1 MRPATVRDF
10 TLRSGTWVEAE
21 VCEPCARR
29 RKTAV
34 FPLVGSALA
43 AVALAVGTTF
53 AIDRLQRNEREM
65 PAADPRE
72 WAKRL
77 RSTTP
82 TLSSFSRDL
91 TAAARAGELDP
102 VVGRDAEIERVV
114 AILSRR
120 SKNNPVLV
128 GEPGVGKTAVV
139 EGLAQRIATGDVPAA
154 LRDKR
159 ILSLSLGPLVA
170 GTKYR
175 GEFEGRVKRI
185 LEEVKRSAREI
196 VLFIDELH
204 ALVGAGAAE
213 GSLDLSS
220 MIKPE
225 LARGELQCIGATT
238 FDEYRKY
245 IETDSALERR
255 FQPVIVDEPTVA
267 QTADIL
273 RGLRGRYGDHHGVDI
288 SDAAIEAAATLSA
301 RYIIDRFLPDK
312 AIDLIDEA
320 SSSVALR
327 GGGIVEV
334 ADVAAIVSKWTGI
347 PQGALTEEQSRS
359 LLDLEQALAKRVV
372 GQERA
377 IAAVAQAIRRGRAG
391 LKDPRKPVGG
401 FLFLGT
407 SGVGK
412 TEHPDEYRD
421 HAPNVCEA
429 CGGPFSPGAERE
441 LIGEYD
447 EIEIPPVRPYV
458 IRHRRFACRCA
469 HCGAAAKGPAPA
481 VATTTP
487 FGPRIHALAIYL
499 KGFQTLSYE
508 RLRGLFPDAFGLAV
522 SEGALMNMFVRS
534 HPRFEIEASKAKA
547 ILRAAKVVAS
557 DETGVRIEGTN
568 SYHWVFPCKDAVV
581 HQPDYS
587 RSARVV
593 DDMMDGH
600 VPAVWISDR
609 YSAQQ
614 KHGERHQ
621 TCLAHLARDTAF
633 AFEHGSDD
641 LPFRFKLWLGRA
653 FDLARAIADFAA
665 STLKRKKRE
674 LETQLEALLTTPTIC
689 DLAQE
694 LQAKIGRARG
704 AASHLL
710 RFPRRGGRH
719 QQHVGGQAASLRDPA
734 KSDERLSRHVGGRG
748 GSGCANK
755 RRHRPAPRRK
765 PLRCDRRDPGLIAN
779 TPRFDALR
787 EIGGG

>member
-77 RSTTP
+77 RSSTP

-120 SKNNPVLV
+120 SKNNPVLI

-139 EGLAQRIATGDVPAA
+139 EGLAQRIAAGDVPAA

-255 FQPVIVDEPTVA
+255 FQPVTVDEPTVA

-273 RGLRGRYGDHHGVDI
+273 RGLRGKYGDHHGVDI
-288 SDAAIEAAATLSA
+288 SDPAIEAAATLSA

-320 SSSVALR
+320 ASSVALR
-327 GGGIVEV
+327 GGGVVEV

-347 PQGALTEEQSRS
+347 PQGALTEEQSRN

-377 IAAVAQAIRRGRAG
+377 IASVSQAIRRGRAG

-412 TEHPDEYRD
+412 TE
-421 HAPNVCEA
+421 
-429 CGGPFSPGAERE
+429 
-441 LIGEYD
+441 
-447 EIEIPPVRPYV
+447 
-458 IRHRRFACRCA
+458 
-469 HCGAAAKGPAPA
+469 
-481 VATTTP
+481 
-487 FGPRIHALAIYL
+487 
-499 KGFQTLSYE
+499 
-508 RLRGLFPDAFGLAV
+508 
-522 SEGALMNMFVRS
+522 
-534 HPRFEIEASKAKA
+534 
-547 ILRAAKVVAS
+547 
-557 DETGVRIEGTN
+557 
-568 SYHWVFPCKDAVV
+568 
-581 HQPDYS
+581 
-587 RSARVV
+587 
-593 DDMMDGH
+593 
-600 VPAVWISDR
+600 
-609 YSAQQ
+609 
-614 KHGERHQ
+614 
-621 TCLAHLARDTAF
+621 
-633 AFEHGSDD
+633 
-641 LPFRFKLWLGRA
+641 
-653 FDLARAIADFAA
+653 LARAIA
-665 STLKRKKRE
+665 SE
-674 LETQLEALLTTPTIC
+674 LFGTEEALVRIDLTEYTESHTVSRLLGAPPGYSGHDEPGQLTEPVRRRPYSVVLFDEFEKAHGDVASILLQIL
-689 DLAQE
+689 DDGRVTDAKGRAIDFRHAIVILTSNASPSEIEIYMRPELLNRIDDVIQFNELGEREIESIVE
-694 LQAKIGRARG
+694 LQMHAVA
-704 AASHLL
+704 
-710 RFPRRGGRH
+710 
-719 QQHVGGQAASLRDPA
+719 
-734 KSDERLSRHVGGRG
+734 ERLGALHISIVLDAGARRFLALQSIAAGSGARFVARTIARHVTNPLSSAILRG
-748 GSGCANK
+748 
-755 RRHRPAPRRK
+755 
-765 PLRCDRRDPGLIAN
+765 
-779 TPRFDALR
+779 
-787 EIGGG
+787 EIKEGGGARVALFDEDRIEVIAA